1 MIIFYNMT
9 IRYFSS
15 YHSMWFLLMFWCQ
28 YPLQCSSMCVYLL
41 FPSSAFTPPTC
52 VACFATSVRLARSL
66 RAVVMFPAGEGF
78 ADRWHIPEGR
88 WWGDSGPLRSG
99 FSKVDLSALLC
110 HRNTFIVVVVV
121 VVGST
126 RAPWLSI
133 PALSFCCLS
142 GFFHPLL
149 TQEHVCETFALAQP
163 ARHLLNSF
171 KMRLDM
177 FMRLCVSYCVR
188 VLQAFLAW
196 GISLK
201 GETCSSIFISC
212 VKLDKRSVFFTSVR
226 TERDVVA
233 QLFESVTV
241 QRCRTTIGC
250 RSSDSW
256 CLLFLQTAASGLLC
270 LLHVLHQQLLAFSLF
285 T

>member
-1 MIIFYNMT
+1 MIIFYIMT

-121 VVGST
+121 VVAST
-126 RAPWLSI
+126 VDFSI
-133 PALSFCCLS
+133 LYLPKSMFVKPS
-142 GFFHPLL
+142 HS
-149 TQEHVCETFALAQP
+149 
-163 ARHLLNSF
+163 LN
-171 KMRLDM
+171 
-177 FMRLCVSYCVR
+177 
-188 VLQAFLAW
+188 
-196 GISLK
+196 
-201 GETCSSIFISC
+201 
-212 VKLDKRSVFFTSVR
+212 
-226 TERDVVA
+226 
-233 QLFESVTV
+233 
-241 QRCRTTIGC
+241 
-250 RSSDSW
+250 
-256 CLLFLQTAASGLLC
+256 
-270 LLHVLHQQLLAFSLF
+270 LLATFSTLSKCV
-285 T
+285 

>member
-78 ADRWHIPEGR
+78 AGRWHIPEGR
-88 WWGDSGPLRSG
+88 WWGDSGPLCSG
-99 FSKVDLSALLC
+99 FSKEDLSALLC
-110 HRNTFIVVVVV
+110 HRNTFIVVVV

-133 PALSFCCLS
+133 PALSF
-142 GFFHPLL
+142 F
-149 TQEHVCETFALAQP
+149 
-163 ARHLLNSF
+163 
-171 KMRLDM
+171 
-177 FMRLCVSYCVR
+177 
-188 VLQAFLAW
+188 
-196 GISLK
+196 
-201 GETCSSIFISC
+201 
-212 VKLDKRSVFFTSVR
+212 RSVVYVDFSILYLPKSVF
-226 TERDVVA
+226 VKPSHS
-233 QLFESVTV
+233 LN
-241 QRCRTTIGC
+241 
-250 RSSDSW
+250 
-256 CLLFLQTAASGLLC
+256 
-270 LLHVLHQQLLAFSLF
+270 LLATFSTLSKCV
-285 T
+285 